1 LRERERV
8 AVLVTRP
15 APDNEATADALRAR
29 GFEPL
34 VAAMLEFQPLPFH
47 DDEAVY
53 SGVILTSANAIR
65 AIATHPLL
73 QRLQRLPVFAVG
85 ARTAQAARDAGFRHV
100 HSAEGDAAAL
110 REVVLAHVPA
120 RKRAPLLYPAAAD
133 LSRDLVGE
141 LAARSVK
148 VTWLPVYRM
157 SGRDEFPDDVRDAFA
172 RGAIEAVLHYS
183 RRSALAFVAAAR
195 RDGLE
200 ISALALPQLCLSEPI
215 ARALRDAGAGRTI
228 AAKAPS
234 EDDLLDALEQA
245 LRKHP

>member
-1 LRERERV
+1 V

-34 VAAMLEFQPLPFH
+34 VASMLVFQPLPVQ
-47 DDEAVY
+47 DEEAVY
-53 SGVILTSANAIR
+53 SGVILTSANAMR
-65 AIATHPLL
+65 AIAAHPLL

-85 ARTAQAARDAGFRHV
+85 GRTAQSAREAGFTDV

-110 REVVLAHVPA
+110 RELILEHVRV
-120 RKRAPLLYPAAAD
+120 RKRSPLLYLAAAD

-141 LAARSVK
+141 LAARDLN

-157 SGRDEFPDDVRDAFA
+157 IGLDDFPDDVREAFA
-172 RGAIEAVLHYS
+172 GGAIEAVLHYS

-195 RDGLE
+195 RAGLE
-200 ISALALPQLCLSEPI
+200 ISALALPQLCLSEPV
-215 ARALRDAGAGRTI
+215 ARTLRDAGAGRAI

-234 EDDLLDALEQA
+234 ENDLLNALEQA
-245 LRKHP
+245 LRR

>member
-1 LRERERV
+1 LLERDGV

-15 APDNEATADALRAR
+15 APDNEVTADALRAR

-34 VAAMLEFQPLPFH
+34 VASMLVFQPLPFH

-53 SGVILTSANAIR
+53 GGVILTSANAMR
-65 AIATHPLL
+65 AIAGHPLL
-73 QRLQRLPVFAVG
+73 QRLQHLPVFAVG
-85 ARTAQAARDAGFRHV
+85 ARTAQAARDAGLGDI

-110 REVVLAHVPA
+110 RELVLAHVPQ
-120 RKRAPLLYPAAAD
+120 RKRPALLYPAAAD

-141 LAARSVK
+141 FAGRGLK

-157 SGRDEFPDDVRDAFA
+157 AGLDEFPHDVRDAFA
-172 RGAIEAVLHYS
+172 HGAIEAVLHYS

-195 RDGLE
+195 RAGLE

-215 ARALRDAGAGRTI
+215 AGALRDAGASRAI

-234 EDDLLDALEQA
+234 ENDLLDALEQA
-245 LRKHP
+245 LRR

>member
-1 LRERERV
+1 M

-34 VAAMLEFQPLPFH
+34 VASMLVFQPLPFQ
-47 DDEAVY
+47 DEEALY
-53 SGVILTSANAIR
+53 SGVILTSANAMR
-65 AIATHPLL
+65 AIAGHPLL
-73 QRLQRLPVFAVG
+73 ERLQRLPVFAVG
-85 ARTAQAARDAGFRHV
+85 GRTAQAAREAGFTDV
-100 HSAEGDAAAL
+100 HSADGDAAAL
-110 REVVLAHVPA
+110 RELVLEHVPA
-120 RKRAPLLYPAAAD
+120 RKRSPLLYLAAAD

-141 LAARSVK
+141 LAARGLK

-157 SGRDEFPDDVRDAFA
+157 AGLDEFPDDVRNAFA
-172 RGAIEAVLHYS
+172 HGGIEAVLHYS

-195 RDGLE
+195 HAGLE

-215 ARALRDAGAGRTI
+215 ARTLRDAGAGRAI

-234 EDDLLDALEQA
+234 ENDLLDALEQA
-245 LRKHP
+245 LRR